1 MATQSQTWLPSR
13 TDDVSRGP
21 WGTVGLWV
29 LQVAAAGLFLFSG
42 TAKLIGHPM
51 MVQLFAAIGVGEWFR
66 YVTGAV
72 EVIGAILLLV
82 PSLALFGALA
92 LAVTM
97 AGAIITHLFVVGG
110 NPTVPIVLLGV
121 TGTIARARRI
131 RR

>member
-1 MATQSQTWLPSR
+1 MATETQTWLEAR
-13 TDDVSRGP
+13 TDDVPRGR
-21 WGTVGLWV
+21 WATIVLRV
-29 LQVAAAGLFLFSG
+29 LQIAAAGLFLFAG
-42 TAKLIGHPM
+42 AAKLTGNPM
-51 MVQLFAAIGVGEWFR
+51 MVQLFAAIGVGQWFR

-97 AGAIITHLFVVGG
+97 VGAIVTHLVVIGG
-110 NPTVPIVLLGV
+110 NPALPIVLLGV